1 VIVVTKK
8 IHFHPKPSCYINR
21 RGCFWLQS
29 RGLAML
35 ETDTRCCDDNSE
47 VLLDGGRD
55 ADVLSDKA
63 AWDARRR
70 IERLRELRRL
80 RDLLGDPEFNEL
92 D

>member
-1 VIVVTKK
+1 
-8 IHFHPKPSCYINR
+8 
-21 RGCFWLQS
+21 
-29 RGLAML
+29 ML

-47 VLLDGGRD
+47 VFLDGGR
-55 ADVLSDKA
+55 VVEPLGDKA

-80 RDLLGDPEFNEL
+80 RELLDDPEFNDL

>member
-1 VIVVTKK
+1 
-8 IHFHPKPSCYINR
+8 
-21 RGCFWLQS
+21 
-29 RGLAML
+29 ML

-47 VLLDGGRD
+47 VFLDGGR
-55 ADVLSDKA
+55 AVEPLGDKA

-80 RDLLGDPEFNEL
+80 RQLLDDPEFNEL